1 MKGENNMKYY
11 AIMHW
16 NEPHVKALKTRQN
29 TRLFEVVTKASDR
42 LFISPD
48 VLGVLKIGNIIDEK
62 DIFDDNIKWSKPLL
76 LFVFD
81 EKDIV
86 EKNVIIPRKLNS
98 KPLDN
103 VEKYSVYEIVNQVV
117 MPEKVF
123 GLILTDRSLNN
134 DSYMIVPMDSIITV
148 NETSK
153 LVITKEDKIKLLEKT
168 KTTSIIDAMNCLVDG
183 VNLIDAK
190 SNDDSIVD
198 TENSDAE
205 ISFAPNKEND
215 YMYWPLLDENNFV

>member
-1 MKGENNMKYY
+1 MKGENGMKYY

-16 NEPHVKALKTRQN
+16 TEPHVKALKTRQN
-29 TRLFEVVTKASDR
+29 NRLFEVVTKASDR

-48 VLGVLKIGNIIDEK
+48 VLGVLKIGNIIDEI

-86 EKNVIIPRKLNS
+86 ENNLIIPRKLNS

-123 GLILTDRSLNN
+123 GLILTDRSLKN

-148 NETSK
+148 NQTSK
-153 LVITKEDKIKLLEKT
+153 LVITKEEKIKLLEKT
-168 KTTSIIDAMNCLVDG
+168 KTTSLADALKFLADG
-183 VNLIDAK
+183 FEVYDPEVEGPTEYELDA
-190 SNDDSIVD
+190 
-198 TENSDAE
+198 EAE
-205 ISFAPNKEND
+205 ISFAQNKGNN